1 MQVLPNEEFQY
12 GIQVKNIGNFVDTVQ
27 LVPHISISTTTNDSS
42 TWILHPPV
50 DSLEV
55 EVNASEVLSIT
66 QMIPFAWEDS
76 IATITY
82 KIFSS
87 GYELG
92 EFEVI
97 LEVQKSAGWHVNL
110 ANSDL
115 EIIPGGDTIQVEVVQ
130 LGNAPSVPYFTKSGQ
145 GWNTTLPDGNLMEP
159 GQTELIDIFVESP
172 NNAIAGEVNIVKIR
186 VSDGVGQGLEEFEI
200 PVRVSASPNFNLNAS
215 QTWFVSELGGYP
227 LVWMENTGNTMSHV
241 TMALENLPLGW
252 NIVGEQTASLSPHE
266 VRGIPF
272 EIIPPAEWDKQSL
285 TIDLRI
291 THPELGTYLESI
303 TVEYSNISFAT
314 SPVLSGSIGSIQAFT
329 LHTDTSAINEIT
341 AVGTTMNQGEYR
353 VVLEDGVNFGTVS
366 SATDSIQFAIIG
378 SPLPEISASCQFTT
392 NVFQDLG
399 RTPLTG
405 TVVTCSVTG
414 DSDDQARLTFIA
426 SINTGQTIPLD
437 SNSFTIQRNE
447 SRVINLTVSQWDP
460 NPGEM
465 IIRIVGYDGNGVEV
479 ISIETTQVS
488 RQSNWNVGIASFSAT
503 GDLDIAITRTNYNIL
518 GDVNCILT
526 VTSSTSPY
534 RVERI
539 VDIEGSQFAPIVK
552 IKNPDI
558 SDKESLSATIGCDS
572 PFDID
577 DNSEDDTATAIYIE
591 ESESLVT
598 TNNLVWGT
606 SITILV
612 VGIYALVMQR
622 KDAQT
627 LQELI
632 RTKPKAAKPEKEKQV
647 DVVDD
652 LEDDISIE
660 HIQEEVEFEV
670 ESAPLIEEIPEVE
683 SDLSPSGRLDTIRQE
698 LNPDEEIEETTSIED
713 RMSKFFD

>member
-1 MQVLPNEEFQY
+1 
-12 GIQVKNIGNFVDTVQ
+12 
-27 LVPHISISTTTNDSS
+27 
-42 TWILHPPV
+42 
-50 DSLEV
+50 
-55 EVNASEVLSIT
+55 
-66 QMIPFAWEDS
+66 
-76 IATITY
+76 
-82 KIFSS
+82 
-87 GYELG
+87 
-92 EFEVI
+92 
-97 LEVQKSAGWHVNL
+97 
-110 ANSDL
+110 
-115 EIIPGGDTIQVEVVQ
+115 
-130 LGNAPSVPYFTKSGQ
+130 
-145 GWNTTLPDGNLMEP
+145 
-159 GQTELIDIFVESP
+159 
-172 NNAIAGEVNIVKIR
+172 
-186 VSDGVGQGLEEFEI
+186 
-200 PVRVSASPNFNLNAS
+200 
-215 QTWFVSELGGYP
+215 
-227 LVWMENTGNTMSHV
+227 MENTGNTMSHV

-632 RTKPKAAKPEKEKQV
+632 RTKPKAGKPEKEKQV
-647 DVVDD
+647 DVVDEF
-652 LEDDISIE
+652 EDDISIE

>member
-1 MQVLPNEEFQY
+1 
-12 GIQVKNIGNFVDTVQ
+12 
-27 LVPHISISTTTNDSS
+27 
-42 TWILHPPV
+42 
-50 DSLEV
+50 LEV

-97 LEVQKSAGWHVNL
+97 LEVQKTAGWHVNL

-115 EIIPGGDTIQVEVVQ
+115 EILPGGDTIQVEVVQ

-227 LVWMENTGNTMSHV
+227 LAWMENTGNTMSHV

-526 VTSSTSPY
+526 ITSSTSPY

-632 RTKPKAAKPEKEKQV
+632 RTKPKAGKPEKEKQV

>member
-12 GIQVKNIGNFVDTVQ
+12 GIQVTNIGNFVDTVQ
-27 LVPHISISTTTNDSS
+27 LVPHMSVSTTMNDSS
-42 TWILHPPV
+42 IWNLHSTV
-50 DSLEV
+50 GSMEV
-55 EVNASEVLSIT
+55 EVNASEVLLIS

-82 KIFSS
+82 KIFSA

-92 EFEVI
+92 EFEVT
-97 LEVQKSAGWHVNL
+97 LEVQKTARWHVNL

-115 EIIPGGDTIQVEVVQ
+115 EILPGGDTIQVEVVQ

-145 GWNTTLPDGNLMEP
+145 GWNTTLPDGVLMEP
-159 GQTELIDIFVESP
+159 GQTELIDIYVESP

-215 QTWFVSELGGYP
+215 QTWFVSEEGGYP
-227 LVWMENTGNTMSHV
+227 LAWMENTGNTMSHV
-241 TMALENLPLGW
+241 TIALENLPVGW
-252 NIVGEQTASLSPHE
+252 NISGEQTTSLSPHE

-272 EIIPPAEWDKQSL
+272 EIIPPTEWDKQSL

-314 SPVLSGSIGSIQAFT
+314 SPVLSGSAGSIQAFT
-329 LHTDTSAINEIT
+329 LHTGSSATDEIT
-341 AVGTTMNQGEYR
+341 TVGTTMNQEEYR

-366 SATDSIQFAIIG
+366 SATDTIQFVSIG
-378 SPLPEISASCQFTT
+378 SPLPEVSASCQFIT

-405 TVVTCSVTG
+405 TVVSCSVTG
-414 DSDDQARLTFIA
+414 DTDDQTRLTFIA
-426 SINTGQTIPLD
+426 STNTGQSIPLD
-437 SNSFTIQRNE
+437 AGSFTIQRNE
-447 SRVINLTVSQWDP
+447 SRVVNLSVAQWDP
-460 NPGEM
+460 IPGQL

-479 ISIETTQVS
+479 VSIETTQVS

-503 GDLDIAITRTNYNIL
+503 GDLDIAITRTNYDVLSN
-518 GDVNCILT
+518 VNCVLT
-526 VTSSTSPY
+526 VTSSTSSY

-539 VDIEGSQFAPIVK
+539 VDVEGSQFAPIVK
-552 IKNPDI
+552 IKNPGI

-577 DNSEDDTATAIYIE
+577 DNSEDDTATAIYVE
-591 ESESLVT
+591 EGESLVT
-598 TNNLVWGT
+598 TNNLLWGT
-606 SITILV
+606 VVTILV

-632 RTKPKAAKPEKEKQV
+632 RTKPKTSKPQKEKV
-647 DVVDD
+647 ERVIDD
-652 LEDDISIE
+652 IEDDISIE

-670 ESAPLIEEIPEVE
+670 ENSPLIEEIPEVE

-698 LNPDEEIEETTSIED
+698 LNPDEEIVETTSIED

>member
-1 MQVLPNEEFQY
+1 
-12 GIQVKNIGNFVDTVQ
+12 
-27 LVPHISISTTTNDSS
+27 
-42 TWILHPPV
+42 
-50 DSLEV
+50 
-55 EVNASEVLSIT
+55 
-66 QMIPFAWEDS
+66 
-76 IATITY
+76 
-82 KIFSS
+82 
-87 GYELG
+87 
-92 EFEVI
+92 
-97 LEVQKSAGWHVNL
+97 
-110 ANSDL
+110 
-115 EIIPGGDTIQVEVVQ
+115 
-130 LGNAPSVPYFTKSGQ
+130 
-145 GWNTTLPDGNLMEP
+145 MEP

-647 DVVDD
+647 DVVDEF
-652 LEDDISIE
+652 EDDISIE

>member
-1 MQVLPNEEFQY
+1 
-12 GIQVKNIGNFVDTVQ
+12 
-27 LVPHISISTTTNDSS
+27 
-42 TWILHPPV
+42 
-50 DSLEV
+50 
-55 EVNASEVLSIT
+55 
-66 QMIPFAWEDS
+66 
-76 IATITY
+76 
-82 KIFSS
+82 
-87 GYELG
+87 
-92 EFEVI
+92 
-97 LEVQKSAGWHVNL
+97 
-110 ANSDL
+110 
-115 EIIPGGDTIQVEVVQ
+115 
-130 LGNAPSVPYFTKSGQ
+130 
-145 GWNTTLPDGNLMEP
+145 
-159 GQTELIDIFVESP
+159 
-172 NNAIAGEVNIVKIR
+172 
-186 VSDGVGQGLEEFEI
+186 
-200 PVRVSASPNFNLNAS
+200 
-215 QTWFVSELGGYP
+215 
-227 LVWMENTGNTMSHV
+227 
-241 TMALENLPLGW
+241 
-252 NIVGEQTASLSPHE
+252 
-266 VRGIPF
+266 
-272 EIIPPAEWDKQSL
+272 
-285 TIDLRI
+285 
-291 THPELGTYLESI
+291 
-303 TVEYSNISFAT
+303 
-314 SPVLSGSIGSIQAFT
+314 
-329 LHTDTSAINEIT
+329 
-341 AVGTTMNQGEYR
+341 
-353 VVLEDGVNFGTVS
+353 
-366 SATDSIQFAIIG
+366 
-378 SPLPEISASCQFTT
+378 
-392 NVFQDLG
+392 
-399 RTPLTG
+399 
-405 TVVTCSVTG
+405 
-414 DSDDQARLTFIA
+414 LTFIA

-647 DVVDD
+647 DVVDEF
-652 LEDDISIE
+652 EDDISIE

>member
-1 MQVLPNEEFQY
+1 
-12 GIQVKNIGNFVDTVQ
+12 
-27 LVPHISISTTTNDSS
+27 
-42 TWILHPPV
+42 
-50 DSLEV
+50 
-55 EVNASEVLSIT
+55 
-66 QMIPFAWEDS
+66 
-76 IATITY
+76 
-82 KIFSS
+82 
-87 GYELG
+87 
-92 EFEVI
+92 
-97 LEVQKSAGWHVNL
+97 
-110 ANSDL
+110 
-115 EIIPGGDTIQVEVVQ
+115 
-130 LGNAPSVPYFTKSGQ
+130 
-145 GWNTTLPDGNLMEP
+145 
-159 GQTELIDIFVESP
+159 
-172 NNAIAGEVNIVKIR
+172 
-186 VSDGVGQGLEEFEI
+186 
-200 PVRVSASPNFNLNAS
+200 
-215 QTWFVSELGGYP
+215 
-227 LVWMENTGNTMSHV
+227 MENTGNTMSHV

-252 NIVGEQTASLSPHE
+252 SIVGEQTASLSPHE
-266 VRGIPF
+266 ARGIPF

-291 THPELGTYLESI
+291 THPELGTYLEPI

-632 RTKPKAAKPEKEKQV
+632 RTKPKAGKPEKEKQV